1 MASAAVVL
9 VSRSED
15 KRGETGVGSGK
26 GLCFFVHSRHLPA
39 GSCCMACVR
48 EACRGTLT
56 CQCVCPNAP
65 SARVTEGVPINNTL
79 SGRSTAG
86 AGEIQRNSSLAPGQV
101 ADADGAARE
110 KGRGGVSCAA
120 CTPRPR
126 KVLSRVL
133 VPCRWWAPFPER
145 REGICAAGDMLGK
158 FGMESIQDE
167 SAKVRRDD
175 TAHMRTHARM
185 RMERG
190 WYILALLQQSL
201 YDTCMHSAEDLCCSN
216 VQRAPPNAT
225 RALTSSHARAQIIQH
240 AALPRLI
247 GDKTAL
253 RRKALLER
261 VQLELELQRG
271 LRLLMLCLCMFAGN
285 L

>member
-1 MASAAVVL
+1 MQTARLARRVAEVCPAL
-9 VSRSED
+9 RARPGRA
-15 KRGETGVGSGK
+15 K
-26 GLCFFVHSRHLPA
+26 CFRACWYPA
-39 GSCCMACVR
+39 GGGR
-48 EACRGTLT
+48 HFL
-56 CQCVCPNAP
+56 
-65 SARVTEGVPINNTL
+65 SA
-79 SGRSTAG
+79 
-86 AGEIQRNSSLAPGQV
+86 
-101 ADADGAARE
+101 
-110 KGRGGVSCAA
+110 
-120 CTPRPR
+120 
-126 KVLSRVL
+126 
-133 VPCRWWAPFPER
+133 
-145 REGICAAGDMLGK
+145 GICAAGDMLGK

-190 WYILALLQQSL
+190 WYILVLQQSL

>member
-1 MASAAVVL
+1 MASAAVVI

-110 KGRGGVSCAA
+110 KGRGGVPCGVHAPAA
-120 CTPRPR
+120 
-126 KVLSRVL
+126 
-133 VPCRWWAPFPER
+133 
-145 REGICAAGDMLGK
+145 
-158 FGMESIQDE
+158 Q
-167 SAKVRRDD
+167 SAF
-175 TAHMRTHARM
+175 
-185 RMERG
+185 
-190 WYILALLQQSL
+190 
-201 YDTCMHSAEDLCCSN
+201 
-216 VQRAPPNAT
+216 
-225 RALTSSHARAQIIQH
+225 ARA
-240 AALPRLI
+240 
-247 GDKTAL
+247 GT
-253 RRKALLER
+253 
-261 VQLELELQRG
+261 LQVVG
-271 LRLLMLCLCMFAGN
+271 AIS
-285 L
+285 